1 MIEYDVVIVGAG
13 LSGIGMACHLARE
26 APGIRFGLLE
36 RRQRIGGTWDL
47 FRYPGIRSDSD
58 MFTFGYAFRLWKS
71 DKTLADANAIRQYV
85 EDTAAEYGVQD
96 KIRFGL
102 RVTKA
107 SWSSERNQWTL
118 HALEEASGQTH
129 EICAPFVIFCT
140 GYYSHDAGYQ
150 PEFPGRERFSGEFIH
165 PQHWPEELDYRGKRA
180 IIVGSGATAVTL
192 VPSMVRDGAGHVTML
207 QRSPSYIMTIPS
219 EDALVRLMRR
229 FLPEERVLAQART
242 RSLWIQRKIYKVSRR
257 WPKLMRKFLL
267 RNVRKQVGPNVDMRH
282 FTPDYQPWDQR
293 LCLVPNGDLFQVLRE
308 GKASIVTDRIE
319 TFTEHGIRLQSGTEL
334 EADIIISATGL
345 RLEIFGGTAVEVDG
359 TPVQIRDRVT
369 YKGVLAEGVPNAGF
383 VFGYTNLPW
392 TLRADLV
399 SSYLCRLLNHMR
411 ANGFARVTPNA
422 PAQVRLGSSI
432 LDSMQSGYV
441 QRGDAVLPR
450 QGRDAPW
457 RVVMDYNF
465 DGAMLG
471 QPIEDD
477 ALSFQAEATTETTR

>member
-1 MIEYDVVIVGAG
+1 M
-13 LSGIGMACHLARE
+13 
-26 APGIRFGLLE
+26 
-36 RRQRIGGTWDL
+36 
-47 FRYPGIRSDSD
+47 
-58 MFTFGYAFRLWKS
+58 
-71 DKTLADANAIRQYV
+71 
-85 EDTAAEYGVQD
+85 
-96 KIRFGL
+96 
-102 RVTKA
+102 
-107 SWSSERNQWTL
+107 
-118 HALEEASGQTH
+118 
-129 EICAPFVIFCT
+129 
-140 GYYSHDAGYQ
+140 
-150 PEFPGRERFSGEFIH
+150 
-165 PQHWPEELDYRGKRA
+165 
-180 IIVGSGATAVTL
+180 
-192 VPSMVRDGAGHVTML
+192 
-207 QRSPSYIMTIPS
+207 
-219 EDALVRLMRR
+219 
-229 FLPEERVLAQART
+229 
-242 RSLWIQRKIYKVSRR
+242 
-257 WPKLMRKFLL
+257 
-267 RNVRKQVGPNVDMRH
+267 
-282 FTPDYQPWDQR
+282 
-293 LCLVPNGDLFQVLRE
+293 
-308 GKASIVTDRIE
+308 
-319 TFTEHGIRLQSGTEL
+319 
-334 EADIIISATGL
+334 
-345 RLEIFGGTAVEVDG
+345 EVDG